1 MTANIL
7 PNSCCGHDWYLKEE
21 EEEEEKKKSIKI
33 N

>member
-21 EEEEEKKKSIKI
+21 EEKKRIKI